1 MKHNYTAWRFLDPA
15 PTEGTGG
22 PVLDA
27 IQKNHKA
34 TTDQI
39 DALKSAQEKALSDA
53 QKLINEKLADADTR
67 VGEAKAA
74 TQSLQDKITEME
86 QKMTTYVTFGKN
98 NSQPRLFKD
107 VLNEAIEKH
116 TDDIVKMSK
125 GDKTV
130 KHISIPIDIKA
141 VGDITVGNVTGGTVY
156 GSVYRPGIIELPKRK
171 VHLRNVL
178 PGGNIGPGTD
188 FYFMRQNG
196 TGEGSIAFTAETGT
210 KPQFDDDLVEASVK
224 IETLAGWQRITRKAM
239 NNVPGFMQFLNSRM
253 VEKLLKAEDAGI
265 LYGDGV
271 SPNIKG
277 ILTSGNFTASTST
290 ATILAE
296 KIIDDIAALEDTYER
311 EANIIMLRPQHYYG
325 FFKNK
330 AAGSG
335 EYDLPQNVVITN
347 GQLYISGILAVPT
360 TALNINTAPTPDDA
374 DYVVGD
380 VNGAAFLVQE
390 SMRIEIFEQDG
401 TNVRENKITV
411 RIEET
416 CALPVYGSN
425 YFIKGTQAVTI

>member
-1 MKHNYTAWRFLDPA
+1 MKHNYTAWRHLDPA
-15 PTEGTGG
+15 PTDTKG
-22 PVLDA
+22 A
-27 IQKNHKA
+27 IIELIEKNHKD
-34 TTDQI
+34 TTQQI
-39 DALKSAQEKALSDA
+39 ASVKTAAEEEIGKAKKEIKSDFETRITEAKGTSQKAL
-53 QKLINEKLADADTR
+53 
-67 VGEAKAA
+67 
-74 TQSLQDKITEME
+74 DKVEE
-86 QKMTTYVTFGKN
+86 
-98 NSQPRLFKD
+98 
-107 VLNEAIEKH
+107 IEKNLVTVKNLWKDQPQQQKSFRQVLKEAVEPF
-116 TDDIVKMSK
+116 TDDIKKMSAN
-125 GDKTV
+125 DKTV

-141 VGDITVGNVTGGTVY
+141 VGDITVGNVTGGAVW
-156 GSVYRPGIIELPKRK
+156 GGLYRPGIVELPKRK
-171 VHLRNVL
+171 VHMRNVL

-188 FYFMRQNG
+188 YYFMKQNG

-210 KPQFDDDLVEASVK
+210 KSQFDDDLIETSVK

-290 ATILAE
+290 ATILVE

-311 EANIIMLRPQHYYG
+311 DANIIILRPQHYYG

-330 AAGSG
+330 SVGSG
-335 EYDLPQNVVITN
+335 EYDLPQNVLIVN

-360 TALNINTAPTPDDA
+360 TALNINTAPTPDTA

-390 SMRIEIFEQDG
+390 AMRIEIFEQDG

-416 CALPVYGSN
+416 VALPVYGSN
-425 YFIKGTQAVTI
+425 YFIGGAHAVAI